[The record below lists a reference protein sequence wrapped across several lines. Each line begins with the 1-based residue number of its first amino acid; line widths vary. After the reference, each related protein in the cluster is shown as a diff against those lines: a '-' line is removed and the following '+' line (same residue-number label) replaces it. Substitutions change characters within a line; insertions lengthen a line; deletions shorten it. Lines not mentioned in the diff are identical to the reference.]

1 MPRERVADA
10 EAPPLTAPVL
20 TQTLPSVD
28 LDNKSLHIE
37 EWAGLRP
44 ATEHDDYCI
53 SVDEQRNC
61 VTVGGIRSTGTSEVS
76 ATPALLS

>member
-10 EAPPLTAPVL
+10 EAPLTAPV
-20 TQTLPSVD
+20 QTLPSID

-53 SVDEQRNC
+53 SVDEQRSC